1 MVFTDSFEYSI
12 QVVNLINKALRQ
24 SLLLGLCD
32 MHSRRWQNPLNQR
45 FNESHCLLL
54 IPCKLLTTVCITSL
68 QAGWKETHLQ
78 FATQLKNLTAQGVTE
93 IGPALK
99 NAFDMLN
106 MNRNQSGIDTYGQ
119 VNKCLLLQLAA
130 FRDFVEVF
138 RLTRLW
144 FYTLD
149 WWGIR
154 SVIVI
159 SYFIKNIFWSISI

>member
-1 MVFTDSFEYSI
+1 M
-12 QVVNLINKALRQ
+12 
-24 SLLLGLCD
+24 
-32 MHSRRWQNPLNQR
+32 
-45 FNESHCLLL
+45 
-54 IPCKLLTTVCITSL
+54 LTTVCITSL

-130 FRDFVEVF
+130 FRDSVEVF
-138 RLTRLW
+138 RLTR
-144 FYTLD
+144 
-149 WWGIR
+149 
-154 SVIVI
+154 
-159 SYFIKNIFWSISI
+159 